1 MLLINYLSF
10 QFKHNIT
17 YVCLCLQKFKDS
29 MGFAIDQNSTNGSN
43 KNYMKNIVP
52 GAHLSHSLYSDIPG

>member
-1 MLLINYLSF
+1 
-10 QFKHNIT
+10 
-17 YVCLCLQKFKDS
+17 
-29 MGFAIDQNSTNGSN
+29 MGFAIDQTSSNGN